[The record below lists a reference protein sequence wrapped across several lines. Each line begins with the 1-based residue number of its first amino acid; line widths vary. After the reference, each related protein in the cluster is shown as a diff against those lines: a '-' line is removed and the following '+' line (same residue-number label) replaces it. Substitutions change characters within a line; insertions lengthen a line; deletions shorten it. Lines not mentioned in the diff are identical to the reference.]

1 MGSGGGTDGEKSY
14 YGKRKDGI
22 SEIYGR
28 KIKFVTNVTNVTF
41 QNVIV

>member
-1 MGSGGGTDGEKSY
+1 MDPGGYADGEKSY
-14 YGKRKDGI
+14 YGKREDGI

-41 QNVIV
+41 

>member
-1 MGSGGGTDGEKSY
+1 MGAGGSEDGAEGDYS
-14 YGKRKDGI
+14 KRKDGI

-41 QNVIV
+41 

>member
-1 MGSGGGTDGEKSY
+1 MGASGCEDGEKGD
-14 YGKRKDGI
+14 YGKCEDGI

-41 QNVIV
+41 